1 MALRLGDRRI
11 SSRSDAA
18 APARARTA
26 ASAGCAWLNRRL
38 RRSIRRG
45 VHAGAVSLA
54 LFLVA
59 AAGTDQRAIGSDYN
73 AYQASRLFAAGY
85 NDIAKIYI
93 DDVAL
98 PDLALDGLAALATLD
113 GDIDVARTGGEI
125 VVKIGGRRI
134 GSYHVPAPRDTDAWG
149 AVTAGVVDL
158 ALRSSDALPRHSTE
172 DIYARVFQ
180 GMLQSLDGY
189 SRYAGADAA
198 QQNRASRDG
207 FGGIGARVHARDGG
221 IAVMSVRDGGPA
233 ATAGLAAGD
242 TIVAIDGRSAA
253 ALSQREAIQRLR
265 GHVDSSLALT
275 VRPEAGPTTRTLRLR
290 RAHIVP
296 QTVQARADGRLAVI
310 EISGFNQDTAH
321 ALEQAVARLNAEIGD
336 RLAGYVLDLRGN
348 PGGLLDQAVDVA
360 DLFVSHGRIVSTH
373 GRHPDSHQYFTAR
386 PDDVGDDRPVVVLV
400 DSGSASAAEIVAAAI
415 QDNRRGV
422 VVGSLSYGKGTVQTV
437 LRLPNRGELT
447 LTWARFHAPS
457 GYALAGQ
464 GVTPDVCTSR
474 HPDPALEQVLA
485 ELADTGRADNRAGDP
500 LPQAGG
506 LPAGD
511 GAPAA
516 ACPAR
521 PGRSAADLAVARRLL
536 TDRTLYRSASAAAP
550 AIAQAPQR

>member
-1 MALRLGDRRI
+1 MALRLGNQ
-11 SSRSDAA
+11 RSFPWHTGPASARAPHAA
-18 APARARTA
+18 ASGRARL
-26 ASAGCAWLNRRL
+26 SGRL
-38 RRSIRRG
+38 RRGLRRSL
-45 VHAGAVSLA
+45 HAGAVSLA

-93 DDVAL
+93 EDVAL
-98 PDLALDGLAALATLD
+98 PALALDGVHALSSLD
-113 GDIDVARTGGEI
+113 DDIRVARTDGEI
-125 VVKIGGRRI
+125 VVRLDGRRI
-134 GSYHVPAPRDTDAWG
+134 GSYHVPGPRDADAWG
-149 AVTAGVVDL
+149 AVTAGVIDL
-158 ALRSSDALPRHSTE
+158 ALRSSDALAGYSTE
-172 DIYARVFQ
+172 DIYARVFD
-180 GMLQSLDGY
+180 GMLARLDGY

-198 QQNRASRDG
+198 RENRASRDG

-221 IAVMSVRDGGPA
+221 IAVVSVRAGSPA
-233 ATAGLAAGD
+233 AHAGLMAGD
-242 TIVAIDGRSAA
+242 MIVAIDGSSAA
-253 ALSQREAIQRLR
+253 ALSQREAIDRLR
-265 GHVDSSLALT
+265 GHVDSRLALT
-275 VRPEAGPTTRTLRLR
+275 VRPQDGPTTRTLRLR

-296 QTVQARADGRLAVI
+296 KTVDARADGRLAVI

-321 ALEQAVARLNAEIGD
+321 ALEQAVADLDARMGD

-360 DLFVSHGRIVSTH
+360 DLFVRHGRIVSTH
-373 GRHPDSHQYFTAR
+373 GRHADSHQYFTAR
-386 PDDVGDDRPVVVLV
+386 PDDVGDDRPVVVLI

-457 GYALAGQ
+457 GYALTDR

-474 HPDPALEQVLA
+474 HPDTALNEVLA
-485 ELADTGRADNRAGDP
+485 ALTDSRRADTRAGDP
-500 LPQAGG
+500 LPR
-506 LPAGD
+506 AGD
-511 GAPAA
+511 LAADAGAPAA
-516 ACPAR
+516 GCPGR
-521 PGRSAADLAVARRLL
+521 PGGSAADLAVARRLL
-536 TDRTLYRSASAAAP
+536 TDRTLYRSVSADAP
-550 AIAQAPQR
+550 AIAQAAQQ

>member
-1 MALRLGDRRI
+1 MALRLGNRRI
-11 SSRSDAA
+11 SPQSDAA
-18 APARARTA
+18 EPDRARHEPA
-26 ASAGCAWLNRRL
+26 AGWARLNRRL
-38 RRSIRRG
+38 RQSCRR
-45 VHAGAVSLA
+45 VAHASAVALA
-54 LFLVA
+54 LLLVA

-98 PDLALDGLAALATLD
+98 PALALDGLNALTVLD
-113 GDIDVARTGGEI
+113 DDIRISRGGGEI
-125 VVKIGGRRI
+125 VVRIDGRRV
-134 GSYHVPAPRDTDAWG
+134 GSYHVPAPLDTDAWG
-149 AVTAGVVDL
+149 AVTAGVIDL
-158 ALRSSDALPRHSTE
+158 ALRSSDALAGYSTE
-172 DIYARVFQ
+172 ELYDRVFD
-180 GMLQSLDGY
+180 GMLGRLDGY
-189 SRYAGADAA
+189 SRYAGADKA
-198 QQNRASRDG
+198 QRNRASRDG
-207 FGGIGARVHARDGG
+207 FGGIGARVHAREGG
-221 IAVMSVRDGGPA
+221 IAVVSVRDDSPA
-233 ATAGLAAGD
+233 ARAGLAAGD
-242 TIVAIDGRSAA
+242 TIVAIDGAATA

-265 GHVDSSLALT
+265 GHVDSTLALT
-275 VRPEAGPTTRTLRLR
+275 VRPESGPTTRTLRLR

-296 QTVQARADGRLAVI
+296 ETVQARADGRVAVI
-310 EISGFNQDTAH
+310 EINGFNQNTAH
-321 ALEQAVARLNAEIGD
+321 ALEQAVAEMNARLGD

-360 DLFVSHGRIVSTH
+360 DLFVRHGRLVSTH
-373 GRHPDSHQYFTAR
+373 GRHPDSHQYFAAR
-386 PDDVGDDRPVVVLV
+386 PDDVGDDRPVVVLI

-457 GYALAGQ
+457 GYALAGR

-474 HPDPALEQVLA
+474 HPNPTLEQVLA
-485 ELADTGRADNRAGDP
+485 DLTGARQAENRVDAP

-506 LPAGD
+506 LAAGD
-511 GAPAA
+511 DGRAQ

-521 PGRSAADLAVARRLL
+521 PGGSPADLAVARRLL
-536 TDRTLYRSASAAAP
+536 SDRTLYRSASTSAP
-550 AIAQAPQR
+550 AIAQAGQP